1 MNEKLSQ
8 YSKSLAHPIRIAILK
23 EIAADAQSC
32 GQIVSKIPLAQ
43 STISQHLKEL
53 KDIGL
58 LNCKTVRTS
67 SIYSLNWVEFEK
79 MSENYL
85 VFIKSILIQKPK
97 E

>member
-1 MNEKLSQ
+1 MDEKLSQ
-8 YSKSLAHPIRIAILK
+8 YSKSLAHPVRIAILK
-23 EIAADAQSC
+23 EIASDAQSC
-32 GQIVSKIPLAQ
+32 GQIVKKIPLAQ

-67 SIYSLNWVEFEK
+67 SIYSLNWSEFEK

-85 VFIKSILIQKPK
+85 FFIKSMLIQKSN